1 MPNWYVAKGLAVL
14 VIAGLAGCAG
24 AQPMPVQAN
33 RHDMEFTAQPSYQI
47 KRVEWIVVD
56 DIDAACRGFQPLME
70 GRRYVGCTHYNNT
83 SCRVYTGRTTTLS
96 ILGHEIRHCFEGQW
110 HR

>member
-1 MPNWYVAKGLAVL
+1 MSNRFSLNLVLAL
-14 VIAGLAGCAG
+14 FASSAL
-24 AQPMPVQAN
+24 AQPVAGK
-33 RHDMEFTAQPSYQI
+33 HDQEFTAQPAYQI

-83 SCRVYTGRTTTLS
+83 SCRVYTGRDTTLS